1 MVRTGPRGRK
11 RGNARSRATLHNI
24 RQNRFEAVVCNS
36 LGIPLAAG
44 LLYAC
49 TGLLL
54 SAVITTVAMG
64 MRSVT
69 ALNNALWLHQV
80 RLKG

>member
-1 MVRTGPRGRK
+1 VRTGSRGQK
-11 RGNARSRATLHNI
+11 RGNARSRATLRNI
-24 RQNRFEAVVCNS
+24 RQNPCGAYVYNS

-44 LLYAC
+44 LLYPC

-54 SAVITTVAMG
+54 SAVITTVAMS

-69 ALNNALWLHQV
+69 ALNNAL
-80 RLKG
+80 